1 MHTSPND
8 AAQAAEATTP
18 ETPEQEIRADETTE
32 APAEPEAIDWQDR
45 YIRLYAE
52 FDNFRKRTLRERSDL
67 VRQAS
72 RDVLER
78 LLPVVDDFER
88 AAAAAGVAP
97 EATALME
104 GQTLI
109 LNKLKHLLE
118 TSGVTSMGVA
128 AGAAFDVDAHE
139 AITNVPAPTPELA
152 GKVVD
157 VVEQGYLL
165 HGHVLRYAKVVVGA

>member
-18 ETPEQEIRADETTE
+18 ETPEQELPTGGGSEGGA
-32 APAEPEAIDWQDR
+32 EAIDWQDR

-88 AAAAAGVAP
+88 AAAAGSAP
-97 EATALME
+97 EASALME

-139 AITNVPAPTPELA
+139 AITNVPAPTPDLA